1 MSFAFQP
8 PEITSGEMY
17 MGPGA
22 GPMLTAATAWDAL
35 AAELQSTAA
44 SYGSIVET
52 LANDGWTGP
61 SAVAMAAAAV
71 PYVTWMRTTSA
82 QAKTAAVQAMAAV
95 SAYEAAFAAVVPP
108 TEIAANRAQLAMML
122 ATNIFGQNTASIA
135 LTEAEYGEMWAQ
147 DTAAMF
153 SYASA
158 SAAATRLTPFT
169 EPPRTTDTT
178 GLARQAA
185 AVGEAS
191 GTSAAAD
198 ALPSAAAA
206 ASPYDF
212 ISQLLEALGNGA
224 RDYMNFWDQ
233 VLNGLTG
240 SPVAGATY
248 QNIFGIL
255 ADIGRFSTVAND
267 SMSPINLGMTEFK
280 MFWNPPATG
289 LDIPKSALGAG
300 LGMRAAAVGFTSPVS
315 AGVGEANVVGK
326 LSVPPTWASAT
337 PTIRMA
343 SSMLPGAG
351 LAAAPASGIPGSL
364 FSQMA
369 LGSLTGGALGSVAPQ
384 VFSGSGARAR
394 AHGGKGTVEPVKLDD
409 VIAKLQ
415 KEPQA
420 VQHWN
425 VDKAGLDALLDQ
437 LSKKPGIH
445 AVHVSRG
452 DKPQVTLPDVQLG
465 ST

>member
-22 GPMLTAATAWDAL
+22 GPLLAAAAAWDAL
-35 AAELQSTAA
+35 AAELQSTAS
-44 SYGSIVET
+44 SYGAIVDG
-52 LANDGWTGP
+52 LVNDAWTGP
-61 SAVAMAAAAV
+61 SSVAMAAAAA
-71 PYVTWMRTTSA
+71 PFVTWMTATSA

-95 SAYEAAFAAVVPP
+95 SAYETTFAAVVPP
-108 TEIAANRAQLAMML
+108 TEIATNRAELAML
-122 ATNIFGQNTASIA
+122 LVTNTFGQNTAAIA
-135 LTEAEYGEMWAQ
+135 ATEGEYGEMWAQ
-147 DTAAMF
+147 DAAAMF
-153 SYASA
+153 SYANA

-169 EPPRTTDTT
+169 EPPQTTDAT

-185 AVGEAS
+185 AAGEAD
-191 GTSAAAD
+191 AAAVAAD

-206 ASPYDF
+206 SSPYDF

-224 RDYMNFWDQ
+224 RNYMNFWDQ

-240 SPVAGATY
+240 SPVAGATW
-248 QNIFGIL
+248 QNTFGIL

-280 MFWNPPATG
+280 LFWKPPVEG

-300 LGMRAAAVGFTSPVS
+300 LGMRPAAAVGFTSPVS
-315 AGVGEANVVGK
+315 AGVGEANVVGR

-337 PTIRMA
+337 PAIRMVSTA
-343 SSMLPGAG
+343 LPAAG

-364 FSQMA
+364 FGPMA
-369 LGSLTGGALGSVAPQ
+369 LGSLTGGALGAASPQ
-384 VFSGSGARAR
+384 IFGGGARVR
-394 AHGGKGTVEPVKLDD
+394 ASGGKCGEPVKLDD

-415 KEPQA
+415 KEPEA

-445 AVHVSRG
+445 TVHVSRG
-452 DKPQVTLPDVQLG
+452 ETPKVTLPDVQLP